1 MLKLM
6 KYELRKTMFSKLV
19 LLCITGVAEI
29 AYLVGVFL
37 KADKGDQI
45 LAFGAIGIIMCMTIG
60 IFYIGIDSLISFH
73 RDLNTKQSYMLFLTP
88 KNSYQVLGAKILE
101 NGISIF
107 LAGVFFAALIAVD
120 ATIGILYIGGVK
132 EFFDILDQLMIS
144 IRVDIHVT
152 PREILMPFFAVLA
165 GWLMTVVSGDL
176 AIVLSATVFAGKK
189 FSGIVSFLI
198 FLLLD
203 YIASKVLNILPDL
216 GDMMAQYIMIIGV
229 SFVMVIVMYVA
240 TGWIMERKLSV

>member
-45 LAFGAIGIIMCMTIG
+45 LAFGAIGIFMCMTIG

-132 EFFDILDQLMIS
+132 EFLDILDQLMIS

>member
-37 KADKGDQI
+37 KTDKGDQI
-45 LAFGAIGIIMCMTIG
+45 LAFGAIGLIMCMMIG

-101 NGISIF
+101 NGLSIF
-107 LAGVFFAALIAVD
+107 LAGVFFAVLIAVD
-120 ATIGILYIGGVK
+120 ASIGILYIGGVK
-132 EFFDILDQLMIS
+132 EFLDLLNQLMIS
-144 IRVDIHVT
+144 IQININLT
-152 PREILMPFFAVLA
+152 PQQILMPFFAVLA

-189 FSGIVSFLI
+189 FSGLVSFLI
-198 FLLLD
+198 FLLID
-203 YIASKVLNILPDL
+203 YIASKVLNAVPVVRDL
-216 GDMMAQYIMIIGV
+216 MVQYVMIIGAC
-229 SFVMVIVMYVA
+229 FVMVIVMYFV

>member
-1 MLKLM
+1 
-6 KYELRKTMFSKLV
+6 
-19 LLCITGVAEI
+19 
-29 AYLVGVFL
+29 
-37 KADKGDQI
+37 
-45 LAFGAIGIIMCMTIG
+45 
-60 IFYIGIDSLISFH
+60 
-73 RDLNTKQSYMLFLTP
+73 
-88 KNSYQVLGAKILE
+88 
-101 NGISIF
+101 
-107 LAGVFFAALIAVD
+107 
-120 ATIGILYIGGVK
+120 
-132 EFFDILDQLMIS
+132 
-144 IRVDIHVT
+144 
-152 PREILMPFFAVLA
+152 
-165 GWLMTVVSGDL
+165 MTVVSGDL

>member
-132 EFFDILDQLMIS
+132 EFLDILDQLMIS

>member
-37 KADKGDQI
+37 KADKGEQI

-132 EFFDILDQLMIS
+132 EFLDILDQLMIS

>member
-132 EFFDILDQLMIS
+132 EFLDILDQLMIS

-203 YIASKVLNILPDL
+203 SIASKVLNILPDL